1 MLPLCKKQTNIND
14 RIYPIRIK
22 ILEAQ
27 EQTQYQDVTMTIIKF
42 LTEDAKKKKK
52 GSLSFISN
60 SQGLSARLS
69 ASQCQNVMPAHLL
82 HATDV

>member
-42 LTEDAKKKKK
+42 LTEDAKK

-82 HATDV
+82 HATEV